1 MDILYEAGEAIGNV
15 GRRVLRRKHRAQAEE
30 ALERWSARMPMPK
43 ISPKKDQTVAAG
55 NIIDATYR
63 ILKNDQDTRE
73 GESR

>member
-15 GRRVLRRKHRAQAEE
+15 GRKVLRRKRRAQAEE
-30 ALERWSARMPMPK
+30 ALERWSARMPIPK

-55 NIIDATYR
+55 NVIDATYR
-63 ILKNDQDTRE
+63 ILKNDQDIRE